1 VGQEGKKIMTVQRPL
16 KSLKVRLEFNNEQ
29 QTYARQH
36 CGVARHAWNWGL
48 SVCQAALE
56 RNEKCPSAI
65 DLHKKL
71 VAEVKS
77 ENPWY
82 YDVSK
87 CAPQQALRDLNTAF
101 KRYFKKVS
109 RFPNFKKRGQKDHFY
124 TEGAIEVDG
133 DRIKLPR
140 FGWVKMSESVENRSI
155 KNCVLSRTAN
165 EWFVAFKVPSVPI
178 PTVEKKAVVGV
189 DLGIQTLATFSD
201 GHQFA
206 NKRAY
211 KKYKRKLKLAQ
222 RQVSKKFK
230 KGQKQ
235 SKNYQKA
242 ALKVAKIHQKVA
254 NVRKDALHKLT
265 TSLSK
270 NHAEVVIED
279 LNLKGMSQ
287 NHKLASAILD
297 GGFYEFRRQLTYK
310 CDWYGSK
317 LTVVDR
323 FYPSSKTC
331 SSCSNVKKELALK
344 ERTYCCEHCGLEI
357 DRDLNAAINLRNQSV
372 SYTAV
377 NACGVSKPPDDSLV
391 GDTGKQEADGEIEN
405 VQDCVSSA

>member
-1 VGQEGKKIMTVQRPL
+1 MKSIKI
-16 KSLKVRLEFNNEQ
+16 RLELNNEQ
-29 QTYARQH
+29 QTNALQH

-48 SVCQAALE
+48 SVCKAALE
-56 RNEKCPSAI
+56 RKEKCPSAI

-71 VAEVKS
+71 VAEVKN

-101 KRYFKKVS
+101 TRCFKKVS
-109 RFPNFKKRGQKDHFY
+109 KFPQFKKRGQKDSFY
-124 TEGAIEVDG
+124 TEGAIQLNG
-133 DRIKLPR
+133 DHIKLPR
-140 FGWVKMSESVENRSI
+140 FGWVKMSERIDSFSI
-155 KNCVLSRTAN
+155 KNCVVSRTAN
-165 EWFVAFKVPSVPI
+165 EWFVAFKVPFTPI
-178 PTVEKKAVVGV
+178 PTVKKNAVVGV
-189 DLGIQTLATFSD
+189 DLGIKTLATLSD
-201 GHQFA
+201 GQTVE

-235 SKNYQKA
+235 SKNYKKA

-265 TSLSK
+265 THLSK

-279 LNLKGMSQ
+279 LNVKGMSQ

-297 GGFYEFRRQLTYK
+297 GGFYEFKRQLTYK
-310 CDWYGSK
+310 CDWYGST
-317 LTVVDR
+317 LTIAPR

-331 SSCSNVKKELALK
+331 SNCQNVKSDLTLK
-344 ERTYCCEHCGLEI
+344 DRIYHCDCCGHAI
-357 DRDLNAAINLRNQSV
+357 DRDLNAAINLKSKAV
-372 SYTAV
+372 SYTV
-377 NACGVSKPPDDSLV
+377 SNACGGVNKPKVERPR
-391 GDTGKQEADGEIEN
+391 TPMKQETNSGFAN
-405 VQDCVSSA
+405 V